1 MNVCVCVSAE
11 SERGKEEVIF
21 EVMYAWVY
29 EICCMDNHEVIV
41 RCHLKV
47 NSLHLLLGLGL
58 GPRVLKGKGKIWAF
72 CP

>member
-1 MNVCVCVSAE
+1 MCVFDMAE
-11 SERGKEEVIF
+11 SEGEKEEVIF

-47 NSLHLLLGLGL
+47 NPSSWACF
-58 GPRVLKGKGKIWAF
+58 GPKTWKEKGKIWAF